1 MPASAASRAVRI
13 GDRGR
18 RHPTV
23 KPRDGRDRRSSWP
36 CAFATDRLSGF
47 CAFCVEMTAK
57 SDSSIAGCKGGY
69 ALLGLDLLQ
78 EGVTPTTAQIQVL
91 KYGDAVTRGTGAD
104 GVHIVTAP
112 VE

>member
-1 MPASAASRAVRI
+1 
-13 GDRGR
+13 
-18 RHPTV
+18 
-23 KPRDGRDRRSSWP
+23 
-36 CAFATDRLSGF
+36 
-47 CAFCVEMTAK
+47 MTAK

-112 VE
+112 VELLRDVNVVDTPGTNAIPRRTSG